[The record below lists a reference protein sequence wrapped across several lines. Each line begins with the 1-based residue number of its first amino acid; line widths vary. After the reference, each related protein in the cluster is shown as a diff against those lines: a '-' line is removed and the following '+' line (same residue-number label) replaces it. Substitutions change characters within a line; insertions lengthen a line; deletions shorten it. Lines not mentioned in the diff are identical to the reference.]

1 MRASGNVRPLTG
13 CPFSDAWL
21 SGLELDPRLDC
32 GPAFLRGAQL
42 VWDPSFPVYVQLREI
57 AELTRKWRARRGL
70 HIVRASTAA
79 RTEGPTNDEP
89 EATDVYAIGSCVD
102 LANTSGASRSQRL
115 RNNTDPTDP
124 AHWVQNDAPGV
135 QLRHARKLP
144 LGV

>member
-1 MRASGNVRPLTG
+1 MQLTG
-13 CPFSDAWL
+13 CPFADAWL
-21 SGLELDPRLDC
+21 SGIELDPQLDC
-32 GPAFLRGAQL
+32 GAAFLQGARL
-42 VWDPSFPVYVQLREI
+42 VWDPSCPVYVQLREI

-70 HIVRASTAA
+70 HIVRASAA
-79 RTEGPTNDEP
+79 AQTEGPTNDET
-89 EATDVYAIGSCVD
+89 ETTDVHAIGSCID

-115 RNNTDPTDP
+115 RNAADPADP